1 MQLHGNV
8 LTMAA
13 ALRARGPARG
23 VATRALLNTA
33 QAAHTRARLGSALP
47 IELGRHGFRPRA
59 LATR

>member
-8 LTMAA
+8 LAMAA
-13 ALRARGPARG
+13 ALRARVPARG
-23 VATRALLNTA
+23 VATRALLNIA
-33 QAAHTRARLGSALP
+33 HAAHTRARLGSALP